1 SLTLFSSS
9 SLLSLFLFP
18 SSSSSFLY
26 SLSLHALF
34 RSLVFFVIYF
44 VVFRLLI
51 KMMDLKTIG
60 RETEGAETRL
70 YSKKDYL
77 DKQTNLSHEDDVDV
91 ATQERGSIGVTVV
104 ELLGGKDNIE
114 SVTNCYSRLRT
125 VLKDPELVD
134 EAGLKNET
142 QASGVV
148 VKGNNVQVVYG
159 VQVGSI
165 RKSVD
170 EVLGFSSKD

>member
-1 SLTLFSSS
+1 MYILIG
-9 SLLSLFLFP
+9 
-18 SSSSSFLY
+18 
-26 SLSLHALF
+26 
-34 RSLVFFVIYF
+34 LVFFVIYF
-44 VVFRLLI
+44 VVFRVLI

>member
-1 SLTLFSSS
+1 MNIIL
-9 SLLSLFLFP
+9 SLLPQSHVR
-18 SSSSSFLY
+18 
-26 SLSLHALF
+26 LS
-34 RSLVFFVIYF
+34 
-44 VVFRLLI
+44 
-51 KMMDLKTIG
+51 
-60 RETEGAETRL
+60 
-70 YSKKDYL
+70 
-77 DKQTNLSHEDDVDV
+77 
-91 ATQERGSIGVTVV
+91 
-104 ELLGGKDNIE
+104 
-114 SVTNCYSRLRT
+114 SRLRT

>member
-77 DKQTNLSHEDDVDV
+77 DKQTNLSRSEEH
-91 ATQERGSIGVTVV
+91 TS
-104 ELLGGKDNIE
+104 ELQ
-114 SVTNCYSRLRT
+114 SRF
-125 VLKDPELVD
+125 DLVCRLLL
-134 EAGLKNET
+134 EK
-142 QASGVV
+142 
-148 VKGNNVQVVYG
+148 
-159 VQVGSI
+159 
-165 RKSVD
+165 
-170 EVLGFSSKD
+170 

>member
-1 SLTLFSSS
+1 MYILIG
-9 SLLSLFLFP
+9 
-18 SSSSSFLY
+18 
-26 SLSLHALF
+26 
-34 RSLVFFVIYF
+34 LVFFVIYF
-44 VVFRLLI
+44 VIFRVLI
-51 KMMDLKTIG
+51 QLMNLKTIG
-60 RETEGAETRL
+60 REDEGAETRL

-77 DKQTNLSHEDDVDV
+77 DKKSGAYASESTA
-91 ATQERGSIGVTVV
+91 ATSKSNTGSIGMTVV
-104 ELLGGKDNIE
+104 DLLGGKENIE

-125 VLKDPELVD
+125 VLKNPDLVD
-134 EAGLKNET
+134 QEALKNET

-170 EVLGFSSKD
+170 QVLGFSSEE